1 MNPPGVCVQ
10 WGSRSHLPV
19 AAVGGAAC
27 TAAGSGRRA
36 AAAGGWSMAAG
47 PADSNHPRSA
57 AAADCTEN
65 PSEDTRDTSRLSV
78 TRTERR
84 RQVTGTVGGA
94 THLFSFT
101 RDLKQERNREIQ
113 RPTDP

>member
-47 PADSNHPRSA
+47 PADSNRPRSAAAA

-65 PSEDTRDTSRLSV
+65 PSEDTRDTSRLSDEDRV
-78 TRTERR
+78 TPPGDR
-84 RQVTGTVGGA
+84 TVGGA
-94 THLFSFT
+94 TT
-101 RDLKQERNREIQ
+101 TI
-113 RPTDP
+113 

>member
-47 PADSNHPRSA
+47 PADSNRPRSAAA

-65 PSEDTRDTSRLSV
+65 PSEDTRDTSRLSDEDRV
-78 TRTERR
+78 TPPGDR
-84 RQVTGTVGGA
+84 TVGGA
-94 THLFSFT
+94 TT
-101 RDLKQERNREIQ
+101 TI
-113 RPTDP
+113 